1 MANSKIAI
9 IGRPNV
15 GKSTLFNRL
24 IQKRVSITSEI
35 QGTTRDRIIHEVNW
49 LGKKFDLIDTGGYS
63 DRSEDMFQIAINQQ
77 VEIALEQADSIVFLV
92 SFKDGMSRE
101 DLIIAK
107 KLRQSQKPLILAI
120 NKVDNLEMSYQIDEF
135 RKLGIATQI
144 PLSSIHGI
152 GVSALLDAMIASVSN
167 LKSTINDDYKRI
179 GIIGKPNV
187 GKSTILNTLL
197 RDNRVIVSDKAGT
210 TRDAIDT
217 LIKYHQQEYIFTD
230 TAGIKRNK
238 DSLSDIEW
246 YSELRTNQTI
256 FNSDI
261 VLLMLDPTQGLT
273 RIDEKILS
281 VLKEEYKPTIIL
293 INKMDLL
300 TSDELN
306 AFLATV
312 KEEFKF
318 FNDPYII
325 NVSALQNKKVN
336 KIFDAID
343 SIFASLNQE
352 ISISSLN
359 NFLIDVQMIKK
370 PPRHN
375 GLNVK
380 LSYVTYSNNKYPHF
394 IFFSNYPRYVHFSYQ
409 RFLENNIKR
418 ALNFKG
424 VPIKMSFRKK

>member
-1 MANSKIAI
+1 MTNPKIAI

-24 IQKRVSITSEI
+24 IQKRVSITSQI
-35 QGTTRDRIIHEVNW
+35 QGTTRDRIIHEVDW

-92 SFKDGMSRE
+92 SFKDGMLRE
-101 DLIIAK
+101 DLMIAK

-135 RKLGIATQI
+135 RRLGITTQI
-144 PLSSIHGI
+144 ALSSIHGI
-152 GVSALLDAMIASVSN
+152 GVSSLLDAMVTSLENIKPS
-167 LKSTINDDYKRI
+167 INHDYKRI

-197 RDNRVIVSDKAGT
+197 RDNRVIVSEKAGT
-210 TRDAIDT
+210 TRDSIDT
-217 LIKYHQQEYIFTD
+217 LIKYHKQEYIFTD
-230 TAGIKRNK
+230 TAGLKRNK
-238 DSLSDIEW
+238 DALSDIEW

-256 FNSDI
+256 INSDI
-261 VLLMLDPTQGLT
+261 VLLMLDPTQDLT

-281 VLKEEYKPTIIL
+281 ILKEEYKPTIIL
-293 INKMDLL
+293 VNKTDLL
-300 TSDELN
+300 SLEQLN
-306 AFLATV
+306 IFLEKV
-312 KEEFKF
+312 KSEFKF

-336 KIFDAID
+336 KIFEAID
-343 SIFASLNQE
+343 SIFNSLAQE

-394 IFFSNYPRYVHFSYQ
+394 IFFSNYPQYVHFSYQ

>member
-1 MANSKIAI
+1 MANPKIAI

-35 QGTTRDRIIHEVNW
+35 QGTTRDRIIHEVDW

-92 SFKDGMSRE
+92 SFKDGMIRE
-101 DLIIAK
+101 DLMIAK

-135 RKLGIATQI
+135 RKLGITTKIA
-144 PLSSIHGI
+144 LSSIHGI
-152 GVSALLDAMIASVSN
+152 GVSNLLDSMIASLENVKSN
-167 LKSTINDDYKRI
+167 INYEYKRI

-197 RDNRVIVSDKAGT
+197 RDNRVIVSENAGT
-210 TRDAIDT
+210 TRDSIDT

-230 TAGIKRNK
+230 TAGLKRNK

-256 FNSDI
+256 LNSDI
-261 VLLMLDPTQGLT
+261 VLLMLDPTQDLT

-300 TSDELN
+300 TSEELS
-306 AFLATV
+306 AFLEKV
-312 KEEFKF
+312 KNEFKF

-336 KIFDAID
+336 KIFEAID
-343 SIFASLNQE
+343 SIFASLSQN

-394 IFFSNYPRYVHFSYQ
+394 IFFSNYPQYVHFSYQ

-418 ALNFKG
+418 ALDFKG